1 MPFARQHATRRSAAL
16 LALIIAL
23 VLTAPFGAGAVP
35 AKPNPVETGFGIEP
49 PQVTAKSIYVFDMT
63 SGIELYAKDPDQRL
77 QVGSIVKIA
86 TALVVME
93 NAELDEQVVIQESD
107 LVDVL
112 EYSNMALTAGDTLS
126 VSQLLY
132 GLLIPSGNDGAR
144 ALARHVGGKLSG
156 SDDAEVATDAF
167 VKRMNAY
174 AAELGLKNTRFTV
187 PDGVDT
193 PNSYSTAHDVAILGS
208 ELMKNEFLASV
219 VSEPAYRFISVGPEQ
234 RVYEKETTNQRLNVN
249 GVVGIKTGTT
259 GEAGGNVVL
268 ARDVNNGNSMVIMA
282 IIGSAHSYDSG
293 LDDRWADAD
302 ALIANMD
309 STFTWSTPDNAELL
323 PGLSE
328 EMGVWD
334 VQFQNPPAVPI
345 PSGGGIALGYQLQVG
360 PQTEAGKQAGAV
372 HLYYGD
378 QEVGAIP
385 IYQVGEQAGHMPHD
399 RMAA

>member
-23 VLTAPFGAGAVP
+23 VLTAPFGAGAAP

-385 IYQVGEQAGHMPHD
+385 IYQVGEQAGHLPHD